1 MIAEA
6 AEGRLV
12 CRFAGIGKLVLWVAL
27 LGRLVLQAIA
37 PAALPD
43 LPPVAKVLGQAL
55 GLGGL
60 AGRLALAVPAAPA
73 GAEAHWWVGW
83 LVGLRT
89 QAGGWRQ

>member
-27 LGRLVLQAIA
+27 LGRLVLQAIP
-37 PAALPD
+37 PATLPV
-43 LPPVAKVLGQAL
+43 LPPVAEAFGQPL

-60 AGRLALAVPAAPA
+60 AGRFDGVSVSCLLVALF
-73 GAEAHWWVGW
+73 
-83 LVGLRT
+83 
-89 QAGGWRQ
+89 GGSWFIS